1 MQLPPETEFWLRVLT
16 FVVPSLTTI
25 LVASLT
31 FLWFNARLA
40 KQQLALNKE
49 LENHKR
55 ELGERLEDYKKG
67 ISLELENHKFQLQ
80 SNFQK
85 RFYEFQTRYSLFH
98 QKRAEAIEKLFGLL
112 AIVQND
118 LQNWAYY
125 ENLERTETID
135 TFYGKMK
142 NHLDELGEHF
152 DQKRIYFDEDI
163 KKNVLQLVRTT
174 YALLGTHDTIE
185 QARRT
190 DQLGGQQL
198 KAQAAN
204 IIGQHIHP
212 TMRLLE
218 ERIRNILSAESVG
231 FEIAKRH

>member
-1 MQLPPETEFWLRVLT
+1 MQLPQETELWLRVLT
-16 FVVPSLTTI
+16 FAVPSFTTI
-25 LVASLT
+25 SVGFLT

-40 KQQLALNKE
+40 KQQLILNKE
-49 LENHKR
+49 LESHKR
-55 ELGERLEDYKKG
+55 ALSERLEDYKKG

-80 SNFQK
+80 SNFQR

-98 QKRAEAIEKLFGLL
+98 QKRAEAIEKLFGFLV
-112 AIVQND
+112 IVQND

-125 ENLERTETID
+125 EHLERTETID
-135 TFYGKMK
+135 AFYGKMK
-142 NHLDELGEHF
+142 NHLDELGDHF

-163 KKNVLQLVRTT
+163 KKNVIQLVQTT
-174 YALLGTHDTIE
+174 YALLGAHDTIE

-190 DQLGGQQL
+190 DHQAGQQL

-218 ERIRNILSAESVG
+218 ERIRKVLSAEPVEFG
-231 FEIAKRH
+231 IAQSQ

>member
-1 MQLPPETEFWLRVLT
+1 MQLSPETEIWLRSLSV
-16 FVVPSLTTI
+16 VVPSVTTL
-25 LVASLT
+25 LVG
-31 FLWFNARLA
+31 LWLNSRLA
-40 KQQLALNKE
+40 KQQLTLNKE
-49 LENHKR
+49 LKDHESDLNK
-55 ELGERLEDYKKG
+55 RLEDYKKG
-67 ISLELENHKFQLQ
+67 LSIELEGHKIQLQ
-80 SNFQK
+80 SDFQR
-85 RFYEFQTRYSLFH
+85 RFYEFQTRYNLFH
-98 QKRAEAIEKLFGLL
+98 QKRAEAIEKLFGFL

-125 ENLERTETID
+125 EHLERTETID
-135 TFYGKMK
+135 AFYGKMK
-142 NHLDELGEHF
+142 NHLDELSDHF

-163 KKNVLQLVRTT
+163 KKNVIQLVQTT
-174 YALLGTHDTIE
+174 YALLSAHDTIE

-190 DQLGGQQL
+190 DHQAGQQL

-231 FEIAKRH
+231 LESAKSQ

>member
-1 MQLPPETEFWLRVLT
+1 MQLPAETELWLRVFT
-16 FVVPSLTTI
+16 FAVPSLTTI
-25 LVASLT
+25 LVGFLT

-85 RFYEFQTRYSLFH
+85 RFYEFQTRYNLFH
-98 QKRAEAIEKLFGLL
+98 QKRAEAIEKLFGFL

-125 ENLERTETID
+125 EHLERTETID
-135 TFYGKMK
+135 GFYGKMK
-142 NHLDELGEHF
+142 NHLDELGDHF

-163 KKNVLQLVRTT
+163 KKYVLELVQTT
-174 YALLGTHDTIE
+174 YALLGANGTIE
-185 QARRT
+185 SARRT
-190 DQLGGQQL
+190 NHQAGQRL
-198 KAQAAN
+198 KEQAAN
-204 IIGQHIHP
+204 IIGQNIHP
-212 TMRLLE
+212 IMRLLE
-218 ERIRNILSAESVG
+218 ERIRQVLSAEPVN
-231 FEIAKRH
+231 FEIAKRQ